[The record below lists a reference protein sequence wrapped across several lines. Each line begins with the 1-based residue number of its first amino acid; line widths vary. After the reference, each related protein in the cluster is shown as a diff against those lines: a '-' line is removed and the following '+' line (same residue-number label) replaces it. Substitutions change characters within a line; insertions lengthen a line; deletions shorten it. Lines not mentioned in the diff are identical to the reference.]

1 MTGTPLMPWVGT
13 KQLQYPRSTGITM
26 TRWEPNGRLGRLE
39 KLAAIVLFLCSDAAS
54 LTTATPR
61 LPTTANRVDA
71 AGVTPR
77 GGSRMGDD
85 LTVVV
90 GFFMAMCAMNRVVWR
105 RASAPRRVRC
115 TRRQGAG
122 FVGSPAATVHQSDAD
137 GDVQRLAFRV
147 GLPCGA
153 DAGWDRTCAQP
164 MAVCW
169 SGFRT
174 VSMNMCIPTFR

>member
-1 MTGTPLMPWVGT
+1 
-13 KQLQYPRSTGITM
+13 M

-90 GFFMAMCAMNRVVWR
+90 GFFMAMCPHESGGFGAVPVLL
-105 RASAPRRVRC
+105 
-115 TRRQGAG
+115 AG
-122 FVGSPAATVHQSDAD
+122 FDVH
-137 GDVQRLAFRV
+137 DVRGPDL
-147 GLPCGA
+147 
-153 DAGWDRTCAQP
+153 
-164 MAVCW
+164 
-169 SGFRT
+169 
-174 VSMNMCIPTFR
+174 

>member
-61 LPTTANRVDA
+61 LPTTANCVDA

-90 GFFMAMCAMNRVVWR
+90 GFFMAMCAMNRVGLAPCQCSSPGSMYTTSGGRICRLTR
-105 RASAPRRVRC
+105 RDGSPVRC
-115 TRRQGAG
+115 RR
-122 FVGSPAATVHQSDAD
+122 
-137 GDVQRLAFRV
+137 
-147 GLPCGA
+147 
-153 DAGWDRTCAQP
+153 
-164 MAVCW
+164 
-169 SGFRT
+169 
-174 VSMNMCIPTFR
+174 